1 MGNWGKRRIFAASE
15 ADWGAATGMECIIL
29 SEETMAKG
37 NSWKTRNRTNAD
49 FGREG
54 RKIVKRE
61 LKSEPQFTLEELYI
75 TPFTLRKR
83 FDEDGR
89 WQYVAVERNTAP
101 TGINVMDDY
110 LGYLSEGRSDMQAF
124 ADRHGLRTEEVGALV
139 FILTGMKGVR
149 FRQLYQM
156 RLADDLLRFTDL
168 AFDEVARRSG
178 LGSPNNMY
186 LALRREYDMS
196 ASERRAFLQ
205 QEGDAGRFRV

>member
-1 MGNWGKRRIFAASE
+1 
-15 ADWGAATGMECIIL
+15 
-29 SEETMAKG
+29 MAKG
-37 NSWKTRNRTNAD
+37 NSWKTRNRTAAD
-49 FGREG
+49 FGLEG

-61 LKSEPQFTLEELYI
+61 LKGEPQFTLEELYI

-83 FDEDGR
+83 YDEDGR
-89 WQYVAVERNTAP
+89 WQYVPVERNTAP

>member
-1 MGNWGKRRIFAASE
+1 
-15 ADWGAATGMECIIL
+15 
-29 SEETMAKG
+29 MAKG
-37 NSWKTRNRTNAD
+37 NSWKTRNKTNAD
-49 FGREG
+49 FGLEG

-61 LKSEPQFTLEELYI
+61 LKGEAQFTLDDLYI

-83 FDEDGR
+83 YDEDGR
-89 WQYVAVERNTAP
+89 WQYVSVEKNTAP

-110 LGYLSEGRSDMQAF
+110 LMYLSAGRSDMQAF
-124 ADRHGLRTEEVGALV
+124 ADRYGLRTEEVAALV
-139 FILTGMKGVR
+139 FILTGIKGVR

-156 RLADDLLRFTDL
+156 RLADDLLRYTDL
-168 AFDEVARRSG
+168 PFDEVARHSG

-205 QEGDAGRFRV
+205 KDGDAGRFRV